1 MTDYGTDV
9 SGWNAVSDW
18 NAVHGNGIS
27 FASIKITEST
37 GYVSPDASAQ
47 ANGARNAGITAGGY
61 HFARN
66 DTTPEAQAQFFASE
80 CNARALLQPG
90 SFVPMLDMEAGE
102 LTGNADDF
110 TRRFISAFRLY
121 SGQSAIA
128 VYANLN
134 WFQNILRPDQW
145 ADENVFLWIAVWNGD
160 PGNPGWSHPRLAL
173 HQHTDAGTIPGI
185 AGNVDR
191 DCTVAPFAVG
201 DLLVGTTS
209 VTPPPPPPPPPAQ
222 PADTYTVKA
231 GDTLSAIAAMWGVT
245 VSAVAVANSIA
256 NPNLIY
262 VGQVLHKPTGTPAP
276 IPAAPT
282 YTVVTGDTVSVLAQ
296 RWGTTVAAI
305 VATNHLADPNRIYVG
320 QTLII
325 PPGAAPTPATRTY
338 TVASGDTLSGI
349 GGKVGVNWPDIAA
362 ANGIGA
368 PYTIYPGQV
377 LVIP

>member
-9 SGWNAVSDW
+9 SHWNAVSDW

-27 FASIKITEST
+27 FASIKVTEST

-47 ANGARNAGITAGGY
+47 ANGARNAGVAAGGY

-90 SFVPMLDMEAGE
+90 SFVPMLDMEAAE
-102 LTGNADDF
+102 LSGNADDF

-121 SGQSAIA
+121 SGQSKIA
-128 VYANLN
+128 VYSNLD
-134 WFQNILRPDQW
+134 WFQNTLHPDQW
-145 ADENVFLWIAVWNGD
+145 TDDNVFLWIAVWNGD

-191 DCTVAPFAVG
+191 DCTVAPFALADV
-201 DLLVGTTS
+201 LVGQNDPTGP
-209 VTPPPPPPPPPAQ
+209 TPPPPPPAAPG
-222 PADTYTVKA
+222 DTYTVQP
-231 GDTLSAIAAMWGVT
+231 GDTLSGIAAMWGVT
-245 VSAVAVANSIA
+245 VSAVAVANGIA

-262 VGQVLHKPTGTPAP
+262 PGQVLHKPSTDPAP
-276 IPAAPT
+276 APTAGT
-282 YTVVTGDTVSVLAQ
+282 YTVVSGDIVSGLAQ

-320 QTLII
+320 QVLTI
-325 PPGAAPTPATRTY
+325 PSGGAPAQHY
-338 TVASGDTLSGI
+338 TVVSGDTLSGI
-349 GGKVGVNWPDIAA
+349 GARVGVAWQDIAA
-362 ANGIGA
+362 ANSIGA

>member
-9 SGWNAVSDW
+9 SHWNAVSDW

-27 FASIKITEST
+27 FASIKVTEST
-37 GYVSPDASAQ
+37 GYVSPDASGQ
-47 ANGARNAGITAGGY
+47 ANGARNAGVAAGGY

-90 SFVPMLDMEAGE
+90 SFVPMLDMEASE
-102 LTGNADDF
+102 LSGNADDF

-121 SGQSAIA
+121 SGQSKVA
-128 VYANLN
+128 VYSNLD
-134 WFQNILRPDQW
+134 WFQNILHPDQW
-145 ADENVFLWIAVWNGD
+145 TDGNVFLWVAVWNGD

-191 DCTVAPFAVG
+191 DCTVAPFALADV
-201 DLLVGTTS
+201 LVGQNDPS
-209 VTPPPPPPPPPAQ
+209 GPTPPPPPPAAPG
-222 PADTYTVKA
+222 DTYTVQP
-231 GDTLSAIAAMWGVT
+231 GDTLSGIAAMWGVT
-245 VSAVAVANSIA
+245 VSAVAVANGIA

-262 VGQVLHKPTGTPAP
+262 PGQVLHKPSTNPAP
-276 IPAAPT
+276 APAAGT
-282 YTVVTGDTVSVLAQ
+282 YTVVAGDTVSGLAQ

-305 VATNHLADPNRIYVG
+305 VAANHLADPNRIYVG
-320 QTLII
+320 QSLII
-325 PPGAAPTPATRTY
+325 PSGAAPAQHY
-338 TVASGDTLSGI
+338 TVVSGDTLSGI
-349 GGKVGVNWPDIAA
+349 GARVGVAWQDIAA

>member
-9 SGWNAVSDW
+9 SHWNAVSDW
-18 NAVHGNGIS
+18 GAVRGNGIS
-27 FASIKITEST
+27 FASIKVTEST
-37 GYVSPDASAQ
+37 GYISPDASAQ
-47 ANGARNAGITAGGY
+47 ANGARNSGVAAGGY

-80 CNARALLQPG
+80 CNARALLEPG
-90 SFVPMLDMEAGE
+90 SFVPMLDMEASE

-110 TRRFISAFRLY
+110 THRFIGAFRLY
-121 SGQSAIA
+121 SGQSKVA
-128 VYANLN
+128 VYSNLN
-134 WFQNILRPDQW
+134 WFNNILHPDQW
-145 ADENVFLWIAVWNGD
+145 ADENVFLWVAVWNGD

-191 DCTVAPFAVG
+191 DCTVAPFALG
-201 DLLVGTTS
+201 DLLVGQS
-209 VTPPPPPPPPPAQ
+209 SPVTPPPPPPPAQ
-222 PADTYTVKA
+222 PSDTYTVKA

-245 VSAVAVANSIA
+245 VSAVAVANGIA

-262 VGQVLHKPTGTPAP
+262 PGQVLHKPSGDPAP
-276 IPAAPT
+276 APAAGT
-282 YTVVTGDTVSVLAQ
+282 YTIVAGDTVSGLAQ

-305 VATNHLADPNRIYVG
+305 VAANHLADPNRIYVG

-325 PPGAAPTPATRTY
+325 PAGGAPAPAPRTY
-338 TVASGDTLSGI
+338 TVVSGDTLSGI
-349 GGKVGVNWPDIAA
+349 GGKVGVSWPAIAS